1 MPSLGRVECLMRISR
16 WPQFQAEVAQF
27 QAEVVAVAGSPEKE
41 SRLALYRNCTGS
53 RLAETKQAVS
63 FLLARHYNLIE
74 KLIFQSCQEVSTV
87 VDFHHLEVS
96 KYLWSGPM

>member
-53 RLAETKQAVS
+53 RLAETKQAVG
-63 FLLARHYNLIE
+63 FLLARHYNFFE
-74 KLIFQSCQEVSTV
+74 KFIYFPKL
-87 VDFHHLEVS
+87 
-96 KYLWSGPM
+96 SGGFYYG